1 MAALRMTLVAVF
13 AWARRSCVPRAK
25 REDSRK
31 IPLGRRTKVSTH
43 LEAENIKVKE
53 PAIYDRHGS
62 CFTSTLLN
70 RHSNL
75 KSFSGCGH
83 PPISALSR
91 LRNSQPRLNK
101 QSGLGDDLS
110 ERPRALFLS
119 QSKKH
124 WPRAAK
130 SNLRHPSG
138 SRQRSD
144 VLCKSLASRNLDQP
158 ASASSPL

>member
-1 MAALRMTLVAVF
+1 MTDV
-13 AWARRSCVPRAK
+13 
-25 REDSRK
+25 SRQLCL
-31 IPLGRRTKVSTH
+31 I
-43 LEAENIKVKE
+43 
-53 PAIYDRHGS
+53 D
-62 CFTSTLLN
+62 

-75 KSFSGCGH
+75 KSYSGCGH

-110 ERPRALFLS
+110 ERPRTLFLS

-144 VLCKSLASRNLDQP
+144 VLCKSLASRNLDHRLSFQST
-158 ASASSPL
+158 ATVGDTV